1 HYERCV
7 IISHYASTDII
18 LACIN
23 LCIHL
28 CNLVSGI
35 VCQEEPSTES
45 TRNSTIS
52 AYSDIYAANIWI
64 AYQLLIMAEK
74 PEINLTL
81 YESAKTIRATE
92 KEFQVKWAL
101 DYLNGVIS
109 MFFLILEHAQNGRLS
124 ITLFEMY
131 YLNLLNSV
139 VYAEAAND
147 TWKLEKNQFVN
158 TTNSYLH
165 KNNSIVRDSCTS
177 LLNESNARNWN
188 ETIQKTVNYGC
199 TVLNKYTEWKWKNRT
214 ELDLLA
220 IKQLNDV
227 DMEKLDLK
235 IIKIEYLFN
244 IYLSAE
250 IYLYLFL
257 MYFVL
262 TLNTGFDYKV
272 AKEKYSH
279 AQRMK
284 KICLDNAW
292 DKCLLAVKANLEYE
306 QVKDTNSSSMKK
318 EILEKKER
326 SLKKAL
332 GKIE

>member
-1 HYERCV
+1 MVCKHSPLIRGV
-7 IISHYASTDII
+7 VLLIS
-18 LACIN
+18 L
-23 LCIHL
+23 
-28 CNLVSGI
+28 SGI

-101 DYLNGVIS
+101 DYLN
-109 MFFLILEHAQNGRLS
+109 
-124 ITLFEMY
+124 
-131 YLNLLNSV
+131 
-139 VYAEAAND
+139 AAND

-227 DMEKLDLK
+227 DMETGSKNHK
-235 IIKIEYLFN
+235 N
-244 IYLSAE
+244 R
-250 IYLYLFL
+250 
-257 MYFVL
+257 
-262 TLNTGFDYKV
+262 GFDYKV

-332 GKIE
+332 ENLITQVKFFNTQMFNYFKFLEPIERVNTVVELMESEVEYNIGAC

>member
-1 HYERCV
+1 
-7 IISHYASTDII
+7 
-18 LACIN
+18 
-23 LCIHL
+23 
-28 CNLVSGI
+28 
-35 VCQEEPSTES
+35 
-45 TRNSTIS
+45 
-52 AYSDIYAANIWI
+52 
-64 AYQLLIMAEK
+64 MAEK

-101 DYLNGVIS
+101 DYLNEVIS

-220 IKQLNDV
+220 IKQLND
-227 DMEKLDLK
+227 LDL
-235 IIKIEYLFN
+235 E
-244 IYLSAE
+244 
-250 IYLYLFL
+250 
-257 MYFVL
+257 
-262 TLNTGFDYKV
+262 TGS
-272 AKEKYSH
+272 KYH
-279 AQRMK
+279 KNR
-284 KICLDNAW
+284 DNAW

-306 QVKDTNSSSMKK
+306 QVKGTNSSSMKK
-318 EILEKKER
+318 KILKKKER
-326 SLKKAL
+326 NLKKAL
-332 GKIE
+332 ENLITQVKFFNTQMFNYFKFLKPIERVNTVVELMESEVEYNIGRSSYRENNCRSMSVQL

>member
-1 HYERCV
+1 
-7 IISHYASTDII
+7 
-18 LACIN
+18 
-23 LCIHL
+23 
-28 CNLVSGI
+28 
-35 VCQEEPSTES
+35 
-45 TRNSTIS
+45 
-52 AYSDIYAANIWI
+52 
-64 AYQLLIMAEK
+64 MAEK

-101 DYLNGVIS
+101 DYLN
-109 MFFLILEHAQNGRLS
+109 EHAQNGRLS

-158 TTNSYLH
+158 TTNSYLR
-165 KNNSIVRDSCTS
+165 KFRSPNIRTTLSYEIPVSGTS

-188 ETIQKTVNYGC
+188 ETIQKTVNYGECDGLLFVVESPHSFVLSTSTGC

-227 DMEKLDLK
+227 DMETGSKNHK
-235 IIKIEYLFN
+235 N
-244 IYLSAE
+244 R
-250 IYLYLFL
+250 
-257 MYFVL
+257 
-262 TLNTGFDYKV
+262 GFDYKV

-332 GKIE
+332 VLEPIERVNTVVELMESEVEYNIGAC

>member
-1 HYERCV
+1 
-7 IISHYASTDII
+7 
-18 LACIN
+18 
-23 LCIHL
+23 
-28 CNLVSGI
+28 
-35 VCQEEPSTES
+35 
-45 TRNSTIS
+45 
-52 AYSDIYAANIWI
+52 
-64 AYQLLIMAEK
+64 MAEK

-101 DYLNGVIS
+101 DYLN
-109 MFFLILEHAQNGRLS
+109 EHAQNGRLS

-158 TTNSYLH
+158 TTNSYLRKFRSPNCQLSLTCLTD

-220 IKQLNDV
+220 
-227 DMEKLDLK
+227 
-235 IIKIEYLFN
+235 
-244 IYLSAE
+244 S
-250 IYLYLFL
+250 
-257 MYFVL
+257 
-262 TLNTGFDYKV
+262 FDYKV

-332 GKIE
+332 VLEPIERVNTVVELMESEVEYNIGAC

>member
-1 HYERCV
+1 
-7 IISHYASTDII
+7 
-18 LACIN
+18 
-23 LCIHL
+23 
-28 CNLVSGI
+28 
-35 VCQEEPSTES
+35 
-45 TRNSTIS
+45 
-52 AYSDIYAANIWI
+52 
-64 AYQLLIMAEK
+64 MAEK

-101 DYLNGVIS
+101 DYLNG
-109 MFFLILEHAQNGRLS
+109 
-124 ITLFEMY
+124 
-131 YLNLLNSV
+131 
-139 VYAEAAND
+139 
-147 TWKLEKNQFVN
+147 
-158 TTNSYLH
+158 
-165 KNNSIVRDSCTS
+165 
-177 LLNESNARNWN
+177 
-188 ETIQKTVNYGC
+188 C

-220 IKQLNDV
+220 
-227 DMEKLDLK
+227 
-235 IIKIEYLFN
+235 
-244 IYLSAE
+244 S
-250 IYLYLFL
+250 
-257 MYFVL
+257 
-262 TLNTGFDYKV
+262 FDYKV

-332 GKIE
+332 VLEPIERVNTVVELMESEVEYNIGAC

>member
-1 HYERCV
+1 MWLSVVKCLSEFH
-7 IISHYASTDII
+7 I
-18 LACIN
+18 
-23 LCIHL
+23 
-28 CNLVSGI
+28 
-35 VCQEEPSTES
+35 
-45 TRNSTIS
+45 TIRLFFFV
-52 AYSDIYAANIWI
+52 D
-64 AYQLLIMAEK
+64 QLLIMAEK

-227 DMEKLDLK
+227 DME
-235 IIKIEYLFN
+235 
-244 IYLSAE
+244 
-250 IYLYLFL
+250 
-257 MYFVL
+257 
-262 TLNTGFDYKV
+262 TGSKN
-272 AKEKYSH
+272 H
-279 AQRMK
+279 K
-284 KICLDNAW
+284 K
-292 DKCLLAVKANLEYE
+292 
-306 QVKDTNSSSMKK
+306 
-318 EILEKKER
+318 
-326 SLKKAL
+326 
-332 GKIE
+332 

>member
-1 HYERCV
+1 MVYKHSPLIRGV
-7 IISHYASTDII
+7 VLLIS
-18 LACIN
+18 L
-23 LCIHL
+23 
-28 CNLVSGI
+28 SGI
-35 VCQEEPSTES
+35 VCQEEPSTKS

-101 DYLNGVIS
+101 DYLN
-109 MFFLILEHAQNGRLS
+109 
-124 ITLFEMY
+124 
-131 YLNLLNSV
+131 
-139 VYAEAAND
+139 AAND

-158 TTNSYLH
+158 TTNSYL
-165 KNNSIVRDSCTS
+165 R
-177 LLNESNARNWN
+177 
-188 ETIQKTVNYGC
+188 C

-227 DMEKLDLK
+227 NEKNRS
-235 IIKIEYLFN
+235 EYR
-244 IYLSAE
+244 YE
-250 IYLYLFL
+250 R
-257 MYFVL
+257 
-262 TLNTGFDYKV
+262 GFDYKV

-332 GKIE
+332 VLEPIERVNTVVELMESEVEYNIGAC

>member
-1 HYERCV
+1 
-7 IISHYASTDII
+7 
-18 LACIN
+18 
-23 LCIHL
+23 
-28 CNLVSGI
+28 
-35 VCQEEPSTES
+35 
-45 TRNSTIS
+45 
-52 AYSDIYAANIWI
+52 
-64 AYQLLIMAEK
+64 M
-74 PEINLTL
+74 
-81 YESAKTIRATE
+81 
-92 KEFQVKWAL
+92 
-101 DYLNGVIS
+101 
-109 MFFLILEHAQNGRLS
+109 
-124 ITLFEMY
+124 
-131 YLNLLNSV
+131 
-139 VYAEAAND
+139 
-147 TWKLEKNQFVN
+147 
-158 TTNSYLH
+158 
-165 KNNSIVRDSCTS
+165 
-177 LLNESNARNWN
+177 
-188 ETIQKTVNYGC
+188 
-199 TVLNKYTEWKWKNRT
+199 
-214 ELDLLA
+214 

-227 DMEKLDLK
+227 DMETGSKNHKNRGKLIFALQ
-235 IIKIEYLFN
+235 YLFN

-332 GKIE
+332 ENLITQVKFFNTQMFNYFKFLEPIERVNTVVELMESEVEYNIVILQICVCFLNVYVRYSREDENGDLDCVCSCLFTFDISILFEHNTLRRCS

>member
-1 HYERCV
+1 MVYKHSPLIRGV
-7 IISHYASTDII
+7 VLLIS
-18 LACIN
+18 L
-23 LCIHL
+23 
-28 CNLVSGI
+28 SGI
-35 VCQEEPSTES
+35 VCQEEPSTKS

-101 DYLNGVIS
+101 DYLN
-109 MFFLILEHAQNGRLS
+109 
-124 ITLFEMY
+124 
-131 YLNLLNSV
+131 
-139 VYAEAAND
+139 AAND

-227 DMEKLDLK
+227 NEKNRS
-235 IIKIEYLFN
+235 EYR
-244 IYLSAE
+244 YE
-250 IYLYLFL
+250 R
-257 MYFVL
+257 
-262 TLNTGFDYKV
+262 GFDYKV

-332 GKIE
+332 ENLITQVKFFNTQMFNYFKFLEPIERVNTVVELMESEVEYNIGAC

>member
-1 HYERCV
+1 MVYKHSPLIRGV
-7 IISHYASTDII
+7 VLLIS
-18 LACIN
+18 L
-23 LCIHL
+23 
-28 CNLVSGI
+28 SGI
-35 VCQEEPSTES
+35 VCQEEPSTKS

-101 DYLNGVIS
+101 DYLN
-109 MFFLILEHAQNGRLS
+109 
-124 ITLFEMY
+124 
-131 YLNLLNSV
+131 
-139 VYAEAAND
+139 AAND

-158 TTNSYLH
+158 TTNSYL
-165 KNNSIVRDSCTS
+165 R
-177 LLNESNARNWN
+177 
-188 ETIQKTVNYGC
+188 C

-227 DMEKLDLK
+227 NEKNRS
-235 IIKIEYLFN
+235 EYR
-244 IYLSAE
+244 YE
-250 IYLYLFL
+250 
-257 MYFVL
+257 
-262 TLNTGFDYKV
+262 
-272 AKEKYSH
+272 
-279 AQRMK
+279 R
-284 KICLDNAW
+284 DNAW

-332 GKIE
+332 VLEPIERVNTVVELMESEVEYNIGAC

>member
-101 DYLNGVIS
+101 DYLNG
-109 MFFLILEHAQNGRLS
+109 
-124 ITLFEMY
+124 
-131 YLNLLNSV
+131 
-139 VYAEAAND
+139 
-147 TWKLEKNQFVN
+147 
-158 TTNSYLH
+158 
-165 KNNSIVRDSCTS
+165 
-177 LLNESNARNWN
+177 
-188 ETIQKTVNYGC
+188 C

-220 IKQLNDV
+220 
-227 DMEKLDLK
+227 
-235 IIKIEYLFN
+235 
-244 IYLSAE
+244 S
-250 IYLYLFL
+250 
-257 MYFVL
+257 
-262 TLNTGFDYKV
+262 FDYKV

>member
-1 HYERCV
+1 MVYKHSPLIRGV
-7 IISHYASTDII
+7 VLLIS
-18 LACIN
+18 L
-23 LCIHL
+23 
-28 CNLVSGI
+28 SGI
-35 VCQEEPSTES
+35 VCQEEPSTKS

-101 DYLNGVIS
+101 DYLN
-109 MFFLILEHAQNGRLS
+109 
-124 ITLFEMY
+124 
-131 YLNLLNSV
+131 
-139 VYAEAAND
+139 AAND

-227 DMEKLDLK
+227 GMETGSKNHK
-235 IIKIEYLFN
+235 N
-244 IYLSAE
+244 R
-250 IYLYLFL
+250 
-257 MYFVL
+257 
-262 TLNTGFDYKV
+262 GFDYKV

-306 QVKDTNSSSMKK
+306 QVKDTNSSSMRK

-332 GKIE
+332 ENLITQVKFFNTQMFNYFKFLEPIERVNTVVELMESEVEYNIGAC

>member
-1 HYERCV
+1 MVYKHSPLIRGV
-7 IISHYASTDII
+7 VLLIS
-18 LACIN
+18 L
-23 LCIHL
+23 
-28 CNLVSGI
+28 SGI
-35 VCQEEPSTES
+35 VCQEEPSTKS

-101 DYLNGVIS
+101 DYLN
-109 MFFLILEHAQNGRLS
+109 
-124 ITLFEMY
+124 
-131 YLNLLNSV
+131 
-139 VYAEAAND
+139 AAND

-227 DMEKLDLK
+227 NEKNRS
-235 IIKIEYLFN
+235 EYR
-244 IYLSAE
+244 YE
-250 IYLYLFL
+250 R
-257 MYFVL
+257 
-262 TLNTGFDYKV
+262 GFDYKV

-326 SLKKAL
+326 SLKKL
-332 GKIE
+332 SRI

>member
-1 HYERCV
+1 MWLSVVKCLSEFH
-7 IISHYASTDII
+7 I
-18 LACIN
+18 
-23 LCIHL
+23 
-28 CNLVSGI
+28 
-35 VCQEEPSTES
+35 
-45 TRNSTIS
+45 TIRLFFFV
-52 AYSDIYAANIWI
+52 D
-64 AYQLLIMAEK
+64 QLLIMAEK

-220 IKQLNDV
+220 
-227 DMEKLDLK
+227 
-235 IIKIEYLFN
+235 
-244 IYLSAE
+244 S
-250 IYLYLFL
+250 
-257 MYFVL
+257 
-262 TLNTGFDYKV
+262 FDYKV

-306 QVKDTNSSSMKK
+306 QVKENLITQVKFFNTQMFNYFKFLEPIERVNTVVELMESEVEYNIGRSSYRENNCRSMSVQ
-318 EILEKKER
+318 L
-326 SLKKAL
+326 
-332 GKIE
+332 

>member
-1 HYERCV
+1 MVYKHSPLIRGV
-7 IISHYASTDII
+7 VLLIS
-18 LACIN
+18 L
-23 LCIHL
+23 
-28 CNLVSGI
+28 SGI
-35 VCQEEPSTES
+35 VCQEEPSTKS

-101 DYLNGVIS
+101 DYLN
-109 MFFLILEHAQNGRLS
+109 
-124 ITLFEMY
+124 
-131 YLNLLNSV
+131 
-139 VYAEAAND
+139 AAND

-227 DMEKLDLK
+227 NEKHRS
-235 IIKIEYLFN
+235 EYR
-244 IYLSAE
+244 YE
-250 IYLYLFL
+250 R
-257 MYFVL
+257 
-262 TLNTGFDYKV
+262 GFDYKV

>member
-1 HYERCV
+1 
-7 IISHYASTDII
+7 
-18 LACIN
+18 
-23 LCIHL
+23 
-28 CNLVSGI
+28 
-35 VCQEEPSTES
+35 
-45 TRNSTIS
+45 
-52 AYSDIYAANIWI
+52 
-64 AYQLLIMAEK
+64 M
-74 PEINLTL
+74 
-81 YESAKTIRATE
+81 
-92 KEFQVKWAL
+92 
-101 DYLNGVIS
+101 
-109 MFFLILEHAQNGRLS
+109 
-124 ITLFEMY
+124 
-131 YLNLLNSV
+131 
-139 VYAEAAND
+139 
-147 TWKLEKNQFVN
+147 
-158 TTNSYLH
+158 
-165 KNNSIVRDSCTS
+165 
-177 LLNESNARNWN
+177 
-188 ETIQKTVNYGC
+188 
-199 TVLNKYTEWKWKNRT
+199 
-214 ELDLLA
+214 

-227 DMEKLDLK
+227 NEKNRSEYRYERGKLIFALQ
-235 IIKIEYLFN
+235 YLFN

-332 GKIE
+332 ENLITQVKFFNTQMFNYFKFLEPIERVNTVVELMESEVEYNIGAC

>member
-1 HYERCV
+1 
-7 IISHYASTDII
+7 
-18 LACIN
+18 
-23 LCIHL
+23 
-28 CNLVSGI
+28 
-35 VCQEEPSTES
+35 
-45 TRNSTIS
+45 
-52 AYSDIYAANIWI
+52 
-64 AYQLLIMAEK
+64 M
-74 PEINLTL
+74 
-81 YESAKTIRATE
+81 
-92 KEFQVKWAL
+92 
-101 DYLNGVIS
+101 
-109 MFFLILEHAQNGRLS
+109 
-124 ITLFEMY
+124 
-131 YLNLLNSV
+131 
-139 VYAEAAND
+139 
-147 TWKLEKNQFVN
+147 
-158 TTNSYLH
+158 
-165 KNNSIVRDSCTS
+165 
-177 LLNESNARNWN
+177 
-188 ETIQKTVNYGC
+188 
-199 TVLNKYTEWKWKNRT
+199 
-214 ELDLLA
+214 

-227 DMEKLDLK
+227 NEKNRSEYRYERGKLIFALQ
-235 IIKIEYLFN
+235 YLFN

-332 GKIE
+332 VLEPIERVNTVVELMESEVEYNIGRSSYRENNCRSMSVQL

>member
-1 HYERCV
+1 MVCKHSPLIRGV
-7 IISHYASTDII
+7 VLLIS
-18 LACIN
+18 L
-23 LCIHL
+23 
-28 CNLVSGI
+28 SGI
-35 VCQEEPSTES
+35 VCQEEPSTKS

-101 DYLNGVIS
+101 DYLN
-109 MFFLILEHAQNGRLS
+109 
-124 ITLFEMY
+124 
-131 YLNLLNSV
+131 
-139 VYAEAAND
+139 AAND

-158 TTNSYLH
+158 TTNSYL
-165 KNNSIVRDSCTS
+165 R
-177 LLNESNARNWN
+177 
-188 ETIQKTVNYGC
+188 C

-227 DMEKLDLK
+227 DME
-235 IIKIEYLFN
+235 
-244 IYLSAE
+244 
-250 IYLYLFL
+250 
-257 MYFVL
+257 
-262 TLNTGFDYKV
+262 TGSKNH
-272 AKEKYSH
+272 KN
-279 AQRMK
+279 R
-284 KICLDNAW
+284 DNAW

-332 GKIE
+332 VLEPIERVNTVVELMESEVEYNIGAC